1 MSTVNVLVIAV
12 FAALASSSFALGAE
26 PRDSS
31 GEPMPPAT
39 SEKTDGYAAVN
50 GLKMYYEIHGTG
62 KPLVLLHGAFGFAT
76 VYPALTQNR
85 QVIAVELQG
94 HGHTADIDRPLTCE
108 QMADDTPAL
117 LKHLKI
123 EKADFFGYS
132 MGGIVALAVAI
143 RHPDLVNRLAING
156 SYFGKTQD
164 AWEPAAF
171 KQFTNLPANFA
182 PKMLKDPYDK
192 VAPDPKQWPVLVA
205 KVKKL
210 VTEFKG
216 FSRDDM
222 KSIKAPVLI
231 TLGDHDGVRVEH
243 VVEMFR
249 LIPNSQLAVF
259 PGSDHLQL
267 WTSPDTVLSPI
278 TAFLNAPARPAQ

>member
-1 MSTVNVLVIAV
+1 LAELKNVRGFYNDLDEVVTEIEHV
-12 FAALASSSFALGAE
+12 FTGHE
-26 PRDSS
+26 P
-31 GEPMPPAT
+31 G
-39 SEKTDGYAAVN
+39 
-50 GLKMYYEIHGTG
+50 
-62 KPLVLLHGAFGFAT
+62 
-76 VYPALTQNR
+76 
-85 QVIAVELQG
+85 QVSLE
-94 HGHTADIDRPLTCE
+94 
-108 QMADDTPAL
+108 
-117 LKHLKI
+117 
-123 EKADFFGYS
+123 GYS
-132 MGGIVALAVAI
+132 MGGIVTLAVAI
-143 RHPDLVNRLAING
+143 RHPDLVDRVAING

-171 KQFTNLPANFA
+171 KQFMNLPANFA
-182 PKMLKDPYDK
+182 PPMLKDPSEK